1 MISLSVLWGYVQLL
15 QTTAESIAEHRAACL
30 VYRTTPALTEAGQR
44 WGVLL
49 PRRMTLRS
57 PSGRDLKKSYRL
69 AVWLT

>member
-44 WGVLL
+44 WGGVIAKKDDTEKSKWKRFEKECVIDLL
-49 PRRMTLRS
+49 C
-57 PSGRDLKKSYRL
+57 G
-69 AVWLT
+69 

>member
-57 PSGRDLKKSYRL
+57 PSRRDLKKSAL
-69 AVWLT
+69 